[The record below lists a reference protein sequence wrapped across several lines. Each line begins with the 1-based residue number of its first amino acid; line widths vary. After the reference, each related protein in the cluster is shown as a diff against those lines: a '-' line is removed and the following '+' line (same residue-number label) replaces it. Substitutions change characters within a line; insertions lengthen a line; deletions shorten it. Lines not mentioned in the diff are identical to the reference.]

1 MSESENAPSNDFQVS
16 SSGFYS
22 YHSPDDEPRQYR
34 LHLRILPD
42 QSGILIINARS
53 VLRLNQTATYLA
65 WLKIQGKTE
74 AEIVAEALKRYQV
87 EEDKLISDLQ
97 KFNLE
102 ILSIIN
108 NPDQA
113 PFITGTDFDSEST
126 EQVNGLPLRVNL
138 CLTDRDETHPQT
150 ETDELSTEN
159 WKEIIRKTYDSGIPQ
174 VIFMGGEPV
183 LRADL
188 IDLLEYTESL
198 GLVSGLMTSS
208 NKLYEDGGFLDKV
221 LESGLDHLILE
232 VDPET
237 PQISNQLQKIFDKDL
252 FTCIRFP
259 VYHQSNLTDWAIALV
274 QNGCNALSFYA
285 ASLDANDRSA
295 QLNQQLIAQNV
306 LIEYDLPFSVK
317 PLQTDQHVA
326 LFSPEINEFDSNHY
340 TILPDGMLCP
350 QDFTAKPLGSLLT
363 SSWNELIVK

>member
-1 MSESENAPSNDFQVS
+1 MPKSENAPSNEFQAS
-16 SSGFYS
+16 SGGFYS
-22 YHSPDDEPRQYR
+22 YHSPDDDPRQYR

-65 WLKIQGKTE
+65 WLKIQGKSETE
-74 AEIVAEALKRYQV
+74 ILEEALKRYQV
-87 EEDKLISDLQ
+87 DKEKLISDLQ
-97 KFNLE
+97 NFNLQ
-102 ILSIIN
+102 ILTIIN

-126 EQVNGLPLRVNL
+126 ERPSGLPLRVNL
-138 CLTDRDETHPQT
+138 CLTDRNETSPQT
-150 ETDELSTEN
+150 ETEELSTES
-159 WKEIIRKTYDSGIPQ
+159 WKEIIQKTYDAGIPQ

-183 LRADL
+183 LRPDL
-188 IDLLEYTESL
+188 IELLEFTEAL
-198 GLVSGLMTSS
+198 GMVSGLLTST
-208 NKLYEDGGFLDKV
+208 KELYEEEIFLAKV

-232 VDPET
+232 VNPED

-259 VYHQSNLTDWAIALV
+259 VYSNSNLTDWAIALV

-285 ASLDANDRSA
+285 ATLDANDRSV
-295 QLNQQLIAQNV
+295 QLNQQLTAQNV
-306 LIEYDLPFSVK
+306 LIEYDLPFSLK
-317 PLQTDQHVA
+317 PAQTNQPVA
-326 LFSPEINEFDSNHY
+326 LFSPEINQFELNHY
-340 TILPDGMLCP
+340 TVLPDGRLCP